1 MFKEMLFDKT
11 NLPVINNTL
20 DAAML
25 RTRVIA
31 NNVANVNTPGY
42 HRVEVSFEKE
52 LNNALDKTRLKGYAD
67 NEKHLN
73 LGRLDLSAVA
83 PKAFKPV
90 DPTLASGVNNV
101 DIDMEMAK
109 LAETQITY
117 NYGIKFGQGIFRK
130 LNSAIQARSLPVQ

>member
-11 NLPVINNTL
+11 NLPVINSTL

-25 RTRVIA
+25 RTRAIA
-31 NNVANVNTPGY
+31 NNIANVNTPGY
-42 HRVEVSFEKE
+42 RRVEISFEEE
-52 LNNALDKTRLKGYAD
+52 LKNALDKTRLKGYAD

-73 LGRLDLSAVA
+73 LGRPDLSEVA
-83 PKAFKPV
+83 AKAYKPV

-101 DIDMEMAK
+101 DIDREMAK

-117 NYGIKFGQGIFRK
+117 NYGIKFGQQVFKK
-130 LNSAIQARSLPVQ
+130 LNSAIQGRSLPV